1 MLIFESIL
9 YQAMHANTS
18 VAAGLE
24 GASKAMG
31 AMNKVLNFTFSI
43 SIC

>member
-1 MLIFESIL
+1 
-9 YQAMHANTS
+9 MHANTS

-31 AMNKVLNFTFSI
+31 AMNKVLYFIF
-43 SIC
+43 